1 MSKNCLVTTLKGSV
15 DNPNLS
21 KIGEIIVPIA
31 AGTNISVRKS
41 NFTTPPVIRV
51 VSGNATVTE
60 AGTGIN
66 IVINVTAVTDSV
78 VGITSKYNITQ
89 LTLNA
94 TNDWNIDTQVFK
106 YSPLFWAAINNT
118 NLIHGD
124 IKYLY
129 KQGNI
134 QTNIILGSASMFSNI
149 YGDIAVFGNCL
160 SMTSL
165 ELRYTSKIY
174 GVLEDMVAKFV
185 VNGKTTGSINV
196 TLPDES
202 GSFKFNSNNVTTPSA
217 GTTLSWEPS
226 GANTSIS
233 FGDVT
238 TVITVNADGT
248 WTRVS

>member
-1 MSKNCLVTTLKGSV
+1 MSKNCLVTALKGTV
-15 DNPNLS
+15 ANPNLS

-94 TNDWNIDTQVFK
+94 TNDWNIDTQVFE
-106 YSPLFWAAINNT
+106 YSPLLWAAISNT

-129 KQGNI
+129 KQGNT
-134 QTNIILGSASMFSNI
+134 QTAIAVGSSSMLPNI

-165 ELRYTSKIY
+165 GMRYTSKIY

-185 VNGKTTGSINV
+185 VNGKTSGNINII
-196 TLPDES
+196 LPNAL
-202 GSFKFNSNNVTTPSA
+202 GNFKFNSNNVTTTVE
-217 GTTLSWEPS
+217 GTALSWEPS

-233 FGDVT
+233 FDDVT